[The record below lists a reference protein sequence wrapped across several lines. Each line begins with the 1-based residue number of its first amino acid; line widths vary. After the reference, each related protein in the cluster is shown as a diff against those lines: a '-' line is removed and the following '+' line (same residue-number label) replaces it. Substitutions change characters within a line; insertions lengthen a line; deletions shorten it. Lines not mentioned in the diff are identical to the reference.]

1 MTDAICALALAGAL
15 VCTAFL
21 LVITLFKQFGTD
33 SGNGHLPDD
42 LEHEILDEVCELIG
56 IGYHY
61 NVDYFTSHD
70 LDVARGYGTLHQG
83 ADNQNSR
90 QGFRNPSN
98 RSNNQPKA
106 GTPQNQSTAPA
117 QGPSTAPSMEA
128 SSSAASLT
136 HEVDNAGNQTDQSSQ
151 GSQAPQ
157 TSTNRKPLP
166 FFREEFSTFIVK
178 GNFMTLAALPKHV
191 GLAEWLAHHIF
202 EQARLLSTMLLLV
215 QEPDHYNNGLPL
227 CNSSTCPTMKAAE
240 WVTPLPSF
248 PSPYRLID
256 IFESSTTY
264 SWLDA
269 NGKPTKVP
277 AAQYLALVQKWVN
290 SKIYNP
296 AIFPTDSASLT
307 AHSAG
312 TTYASGSLSSPQSAP
327 IAVGPTSLNTPLSTL
342 AGPDWIGKS
351 SGFPETFAKT
361 CCDIMRQMFRCYAH
375 LYWSH
380 WIDPFYHLN
389 QTRQLNSCFV
399 HFMTVAKLF
408 GMLTDKDVEP
418 MQPLIDIWLRNKA
431 IPAEAVPGLTYEK
444 ADAIVASANASPL
457 ARLPH
462 QA

>member
-1 MTDAICALALAGAL
+1 MTEAIYALAFAGTL
-15 VCTAFL
+15 LCTVFV
-21 LVITLFKQFGTD
+21 LVIPLFKRFETD
-33 SGNGHLPDD
+33 SGNGHVPDN
-42 LEHEILDEVCELIG
+42 LEHAILDEVCELIG

-61 NVDYFTSHD
+61 DVNYFTSHE
-70 LDVARGYGTLHQG
+70 LEVARGYGTLHQG
-83 ADNQNSR
+83 ANEQYSR

-136 HEVDNAGNQTDQSSQ
+136 HEVDNAGNQTNQSSQ
-151 GSQAPQ
+151 GSQTPQ

-202 EQARLLSTMLLLV
+202 EQVRLLGTMLLLV
-215 QEPDHYNNGLPL
+215 QEPDHFNNGLPL
-227 CNSSTCPTMKAAE
+227 CNSSTCPTMKAA
-240 WVTPLPSF
+240 
-248 PSPYRLID
+248 D
-256 IFESSTTY
+256 TTY

-351 SGFPETFAKT
+351 SGFPETFPKT

-418 MQPLIDIWLRNKA
+418 MQPLIDIWLKNKA

-457 ARLPH
+457 ARAPH